1 MKNKGKIN
9 VRGNFMKKINKLM
22 ATLLIGVVGVMGI
35 GTVYADEPN
44 TSGNGSNASGSNNA
58 TNVAASLVTVDC
70 NSTTLAVGASTLCTV
85 YVKPN
90 ATLAANTATKSVII
104 NASQSKYLTMSDIK
118 VNNGFTLVSE
128 DIKDKTLAKN
138 TITLTYSG
146 SNLKENEKTA
156 IFSFNLKLE
165 EEAANIKDG
174 DCGQICITGAVFDSD
189 TAKVGDDG
197 KACPNI
203 IITKQTCE
211 GKDCNPDTGEFM
223 NYAIIA
229 GIASVA
235 LITIVIST
243 RKKKFY
249 TV

>member
-44 TSGNGSNASGSNNA
+44 ANGNGSNASGSNNA
-58 TNVAASLVTVDC
+58 SDIAGSLVTVDC
-70 NSTTLAVGASTLCTV
+70 NSTKLAVGASTLCTV
-85 YVKPN
+85 NVKPT
-90 ATLAANTATKSVII
+90 AALAASTTTKSVII
-104 NASQSKYLTMSDIK
+104 KASQSKYLTMSEIN

-128 DIKDKTLAKN
+128 DIKDKTKEN
-138 TITLTYSG
+138 TIVLTYSG
-146 SNLKENEKTA
+146 SGLKANEKNP

-165 EEAANIKDG
+165 DAAANIKDG

-189 TAKVGDDG
+189 TVKVGDDG

-211 GKDCNPDTGEFM
+211 GKDCNPQTGAFM
-223 NYAIIA
+223 NYAVIA
-229 GIASVA
+229 GVASVA